1 MRGRPEDTGVYA
13 ASLSKPQ
20 ESTRLLTSDTNA
32 LYADGYLL
40 WLRGSTLMA
49 QRFDADG
56 LRLRGEAYS
65 LTDPV
70 RVIPQIGLMFATLS
84 RGTLAYAGFEPT
96 QFKWLDRSGQ
106 AAGTFGEAGNY
117 TSFALSL
124 DGRRVVASRATG
136 SGADLWLVDAERN
149 VSSRF
154 TFEPGLNVYPIWSPN
169 GQSIVFRSGIPWNLY
184 RKDSNGVERQE
195 RITRSPNPQWPDDWS
210 RNGRFLLMEE
220 STAATRDDLWV
231 LQVTSDG
238 RPEPGVEPRLYLR
251 TPFDERH
258 GRFSPEPNPR
268 WVAYTSD
275 ESGRYEIYVQ
285 SFPEPKR
292 KWQISMG
299 GGMFPQWGAGGQ
311 ELFYLAPNGKLMSVK
326 LKLGADSV
334 EPSRPRELFSDAGDG
349 YQVDVPMASDS
360 WCSRQGRAVRRCCKS
375 Y

>member
-1 MRGRPEDTGVYA
+1 
-13 ASLSKPQ
+13 
-20 ESTRLLTSDTNA
+20 
-32 LYADGYLL
+32 
-40 WLRGSTLMA
+40 MA
-49 QRFDADG
+49 QRFDAGG
-56 LRLRGEAYS
+56 LKLRGEAYS

-124 DGRRVVASRATG
+124 DGRRVVASRASS

-154 TFEPGLNVYPIWSPN
+154 TFEPGLNVYPIWSPD

-220 STAATRDDLWV
+220 FTAATRDDLWV
-231 LQVTSDG
+231 LPVTSDG
-238 RPEPGVEPRLYLR
+238 RLEPGVEPRLYLPAR
-251 TPFDERH
+251 RSMNATAGFPRSLTH
-258 GRFSPEPNPR
+258 AGWLIRRMRVAVTRSTFSP
-268 WVAYTSD
+268 
-275 ESGRYEIYVQ
+275 
-285 SFPEPKR
+285 FPSR
-292 KWQISMG
+292 KG
-299 GGMFPQWGAGGQ
+299 
-311 ELFYLAPNGKLMSVK
+311 NGKYQWAAAIFPS
-326 LKLGADSV
+326 GA
-334 EPSRPRELFSDAGDG
+334 REGRNFSTL
-349 YQVDVPMASDS
+349 
-360 WCSRQGRAVRRCCKS
+360 RRTAN
-375 Y
+375 

>member
-1 MRGRPEDTGVYA
+1 M
-13 ASLSKPQ
+13 
-20 ESTRLLTSDTNA
+20 
-32 LYADGYLL
+32 
-40 WLRGSTLMA
+40 
-49 QRFDADG
+49 
-56 LRLRGEAYS
+56 
-65 LTDPV
+65 
-70 RVIPQIGLMFATLS
+70 
-84 RGTLAYAGFEPT
+84 AYAGFEPT
-96 QFKWLDRSGQ
+96 QFTWLDRSGQ

-231 LQVTSDG
+231 LQVTADG

-311 ELFYLAPNGKLMSVK
+311 ELFYVAPNGKLMSVK
-326 LKLGADSV
+326 LKLRADSV
-334 EPSRPRELFSDAGDG
+334 EPSRS
-349 YQVDVPMASDS
+349 S
-360 WCSRQGRAVRRCCKS
+360 
-375 Y
+375 